1 MTLILN
7 IAHKLDILFEGEF
20 VCSVLD
26 SGDVNEQQKFILLLF
41 LPPHTSLWGE
51 LAQLSARH

>member
-1 MTLILN
+1 MN

-41 LPPHTSLWGE
+41 LPHTSLWGE